1 MSNLLFSETFTQMD
15 RDIHYGQLLPKHGP
29 GAVADRLT
37 SNGKY
42 RLRTWTRRLEEA
54 KMPSYEYL
62 IPNLHFYEEL
72 DEVDILEPDAEMP
85 VRVITVPKTLKTPRI
100 IAIEPACMQYTQQ
113 ALLQCFKS
121 AYRRDELLYKLI
133 GMDDQTPN
141 QRLARS
147 GSSDGRT
154 ATLDLSDASD
164 RVSNQLVRAMVS
176 QWPHLFEAIDAT
188 RSRRAEVPEHGV
200 LRLSKYASMGSA
212 LCFPVEAM
220 VFLTLIFIGIQRSLN
235 TTLTRKDIESLSDV
249 VRVFGDDLIVPV
261 DHVLSIVQT
270 LEHFGARVGLD
281 KSFWTGRFRESC
293 GKEYFNGTDVSLVRV
308 RQALP
313 STIADA
319 TEVIATVSLRNQ
331 LYMLGYWR
339 TSRWLDNL
347 LKGILKYYPYV
358 GPDSS
363 VLGRVSCLGYETQ
376 RMHPS
381 LHSPQV
387 RGYVVQAKAPSDEL
401 DGTGALLK
409 CLLKLEHDRP
419 QGVLE
424 SHLELVPCYRP
435 GTLRESVA
443 SLWEPPRGQD
453 DRHLER
459 SGRPKRVGIK
469 LGWWPAF

>member
-1 MSNLLFSETFTQMD
+1 
-15 RDIHYGQLLPKHGP
+15 
-29 GAVADRLT
+29 
-37 SNGKY
+37 
-42 RLRTWTRRLEEA
+42 
-54 KMPSYEYL
+54 
-62 IPNLHFYEEL
+62 
-72 DEVDILEPDAEMP
+72 
-85 VRVITVPKTLKTPRI
+85 
-100 IAIEPACMQYTQQ
+100 
-113 ALLQCFKS
+113 
-121 AYRRDELLYKLI
+121 
-133 GMDDQTPN
+133 
-141 QRLARS
+141 
-147 GSSDGRT
+147 
-154 ATLDLSDASD
+154 
-164 RVSNQLVRAMVS
+164 
-176 QWPHLFEAIDAT
+176 
-188 RSRRAEVPEHGV
+188 
-200 LRLSKYASMGSA
+200 
-212 LCFPVEAM
+212 
-220 VFLTLIFIGIQRSLN
+220 
-235 TTLTRKDIESLSDV
+235 V